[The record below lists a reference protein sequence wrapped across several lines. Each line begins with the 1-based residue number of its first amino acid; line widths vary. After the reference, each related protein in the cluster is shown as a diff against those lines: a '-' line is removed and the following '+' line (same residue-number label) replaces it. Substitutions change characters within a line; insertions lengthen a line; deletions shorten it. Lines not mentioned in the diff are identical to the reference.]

1 MKTKLVPAGIAL
13 LIGDL
18 VAFYGALWLSLF
30 LRTFSVPSSEYYFEH
45 VAPFSFVA
53 IAWLVALYIMG
64 LYETD
69 TGSPRARVPSA
80 VISASIV
87 GTLASILVFYV
98 VPFFGIAPKTILVLH
113 VALLAAGLWS
123 WRIYIEPRISRR
135 DRRAAIVVGGGE
147 EFRELVEAL
156 SSNRSFHPLRVVAG
170 YDIELNSADS
180 ADVGHFVRTECE
192 KRPVVLVVDVAH
204 PALKEVLPR
213 LYDLSFVGARIV
225 DLRSVYEEEFGKVPV
240 SSVDHG
246 WLLANTSS
254 APHMAYDVAK
264 RLMDIFVAG
273 ITLAITSPLLIL
285 AAIAIKIEDR
295 GAVLITQERV
305 GRFGVPFQIRKLRTM
320 TASENGAWVGETKNK
335 VTRVGHFLRRSSIDE
350 LPQLFAV
357 IAGRMSLI
365 GPRPDMTG
373 LEERLSA
380 EIPYYRARYL
390 VKPGL
395 SGWAQVRQRV
405 VPQTLEQS
413 RERLAYDLY
422 YVRHR
427 SIFLDASIVF
437 RTARALVRRL
447 VG

>member
-1 MKTKLVPAGIAL
+1 MKTKHVPAGIAL
-13 LIGDL
+13 LLGDL

-30 LRTFSVPSSEYYFEH
+30 LRTFTVPSSEYYLEH
-45 VAPFSFVA
+45 AAPFSFVA
-53 IAWLVALYIMG
+53 IAWIVSLYVMG

-80 VISASIV
+80 VISASFV
-87 GTLASILVFYV
+87 GTIASLLVFYA

-113 VALLAAGLWS
+113 VILLAAGLWS

-147 EFRELVEAL
+147 EFRELVDAL
-156 SSNRSFHPLRVVAG
+156 SSARSFHPLRVVAS
-170 YDIELNSADS
+170 YDIELNSVES
-180 ADVGHFVRTECE
+180 ADIGRFVRDECE

-204 PALKEVLPR
+204 PALKNVLPR
-213 LYDLSFVGARIV
+213 LYELSFVGARIV

-246 WLLANTSS
+246 WLLANTST
-254 APHMAYDVAK
+254 APHMAYDAAK
-264 RLMDIFVAG
+264 RLMDIVVA
-273 ITLAITSPLLIL
+273 TLALVLTSPFLIF

-295 GAVLITQERV
+295 GDILITQERV
-305 GRFGVPFQIRKLRTM
+305 GRFGVPFRIRKLRTM
-320 TASENGAWVGETKNK
+320 TSSENGAWVGETNNR
-335 VTRVGHFLRRSSIDE
+335 VTRIGHFLRRSSIDE
-350 LPQLFAV
+350 LPQLFSV